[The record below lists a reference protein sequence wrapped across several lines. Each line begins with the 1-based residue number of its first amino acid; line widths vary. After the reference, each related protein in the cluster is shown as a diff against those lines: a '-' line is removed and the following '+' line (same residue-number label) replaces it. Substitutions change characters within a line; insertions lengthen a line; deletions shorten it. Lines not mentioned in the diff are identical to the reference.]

1 MTMHQPCCQVMHDAK
16 AEKYF
21 SVFFV
26 LENGAEYI
34 IMEAETMRWILW
46 ADILYL
52 TGAEHS

>member
-26 LENGAEYI
+26 LENGAEYF
-34 IMEAETMRWILW
+34 IMEAETIRWIL
-46 ADILYL
+46 
-52 TGAEHS
+52 

>member
-21 SVFFV
+21 SVFFFF

-34 IMEAETMRWILW
+34 IMEAETMRWIL
-46 ADILYL
+46 
-52 TGAEHS
+52 